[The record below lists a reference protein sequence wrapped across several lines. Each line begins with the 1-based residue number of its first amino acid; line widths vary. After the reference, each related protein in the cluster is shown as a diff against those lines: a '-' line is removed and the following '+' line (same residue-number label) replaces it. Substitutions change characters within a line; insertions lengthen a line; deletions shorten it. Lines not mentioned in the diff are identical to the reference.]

1 MRSTLVIGNVR
12 LVLCVFFAIFE
23 VAKFLPHVSVSVDCA
38 DALASLSI
46 ALNSWLVFIKWMLV
60 TFKAR
65 AMDVCMLD
73 IMKRSHW
80 DVSAM

>member
-1 MRSTLVIGNVR
+1 MGNVH

-23 VAKFLPHVSVSVDCA
+23 VAKVLRRISVSVDCA

-46 ALNSWLVFIKWMLV
+46 ALNSLLVFNKWMLV

-73 IMKRSHW
+73 IMKRSHG